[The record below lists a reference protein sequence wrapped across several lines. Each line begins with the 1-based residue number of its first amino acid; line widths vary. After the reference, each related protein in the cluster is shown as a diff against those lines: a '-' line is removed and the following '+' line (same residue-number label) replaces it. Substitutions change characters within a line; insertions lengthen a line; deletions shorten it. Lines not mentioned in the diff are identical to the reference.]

1 MAKPSTFV
9 PIERDTMQESAYL
22 QLREALMSGRLV
34 PGQRVSI
41 RSLAS
46 AMNTSPMP
54 VREALRRLEAQRAL
68 VLCPGRV
75 LAVPEITRAEFEEIR
90 DIRAALEG
98 MATERAAALAS
109 REELHQIHRL
119 CIEMQRLSERDEGAR
134 YLEKN
139 REFHF
144 TIYRA
149 SGHDILLGMIETLWL
164 RIGPFFNLY
173 IKDDSHV
180 LESMEYHWKAV
191 DALQQGLGA
200 EARAAIVADIT
211 EAANG
216 LVEQV
221 WPTNLQPQQNVS
233 A

>member
-1 MAKPSTFV
+1 MPKPSTFV
-9 PIERDTMQESAYL
+9 PIERDTMQESAYQ
-22 QLREALMSGRLV
+22 QLREALMNGQLE

-41 RSLAS
+41 RSLAN

-68 VLCPGRV
+68 VLCPGRT
-75 LAVPEITRAEFEEIR
+75 LAVPELTRAEFEEVR
-90 DIRAALEG
+90 DLRATLEG
-98 MATERAAALAS
+98 MATERAATQAS
-109 REELHQIHRL
+109 REQLHQIHRL
-119 CIEMQRLSERDEGAR
+119 CIEMQRLSERDEGTR

-149 SGHDILLGMIETLWL
+149 SGHEILLGMIETLWL

-173 IKDDSHV
+173 IKDETHILD
-180 LESMEYHWKAV
+180 SMEHHWKAV
-191 DALQQGLGA
+191 DALQQGHGA
-200 EARAAIVADIT
+200 DARAAIVADIT
-211 EAANG
+211 EAANN
-216 LVEQV
+216 LLDHV
-221 WPTNLQPQQNVS
+221 WQPDSRQDIS

>member
-1 MAKPSTFV
+1 MATSPTFV
-9 PIERDTMQESAYL
+9 PIERDTMQESAYQ

-46 AMNTSPMP
+46 AMNISPMP

-75 LAVPEITRAEFEEIR
+75 LAVPEITREEFEEIR
-90 DIRAALEG
+90 DIRASLEG
-98 MATERAAALAS
+98 LATERAAERAS
-109 REELHQIHRL
+109 RDQLHQIHRL
-119 CIEMQRLSERDEGAR
+119 CIEMQRLTEKGEGAR

-144 TIYRA
+144 EIYRA
-149 SGHDILLGMIETLWL
+149 SGQDLLLSMIETLWL

-173 IKDDSHV
+173 ITEESHV
-180 LESMEYHWKAV
+180 HDSMDHHWQAV
-191 DALQQGLGA
+191 DALQQRDGPA
-200 EARAAIVADIT
+200 ACDAIVADIT
-211 EAANG
+211 EAANQMIER
-216 LVEQV
+216 VWQEVDEQEV
-221 WPTNLQPQQNVS
+221 R